1 MITKEQ
7 LKARKEYIGGSDAH
21 HILGIK
27 PYGCMRYL
35 WYDKTDQIPDYDV
48 FNDDLLKR
56 GNKLEKL
63 ILEEYKERTG
73 YNVRQV
79 YRSIKSKEFSWAM
92 VHLDG
97 EIVGHKNGPGV
108 LECKSVGRHIYWRV
122 LEEGIP
128 SYWIA
133 QIQYA
138 MFVTGREWA
147 SVAFLWADEWKFKTF
162 DIGRDQGFVDMLIE
176 AGENFWRKV
185 ENGPAPDRLDPKDKR
200 CSKCAFRTTC
210 QGEHLL
216 TSHKDIGEEIPFDA
230 SLDMDIMELKE
241 LEGILSDA
249 KESVDAKKEKIK
261 ELVGERPIVDCTGY
275 RIHYKAVESNR
286 LNSTKLKKDRPDIYK
301 EYVTKSVSRPF
312 KTIAK

>member
-7 LKARKEYIGGSDAH
+7 LEARREYIGGSDAH
-21 HILGIK
+21 HILGLE
-27 PYGCMRYL
+27 PYGCERYL
-35 WYDKTDQIPDYDV
+35 WYDKTGQAPDYDT
-48 FNDDLLKR
+48 FNEDLLKR

-63 ILEEYKERTG
+63 ILEEYKESTG

-79 YRSIKSKEFSWAM
+79 YRSIKSKEYSWAM

-97 EIVGHKNGPGV
+97 EIVGHKDGPGV

-138 MFVTGREWA
+138 MFVTGRKWA
-147 SVAFLWADEWKFKTF
+147 SIAFLWADNWQFKTF
-162 DIGRDQGFVDMLIE
+162 DIAQDQEFIDLIISC
-176 AGENFWRKV
+176 GDDFWRKV

-216 TSHKDIGEEIPFDA
+216 ASQKDTGVDIPFDA
-230 SLDMDIMELKE
+230 SLDMDMMELKE
-241 LEGILSDA
+241 LESILNEA
-249 KESVDAKKEKIK
+249 KASVDAKKEKIK
-261 ELVGERPIVDCTGY
+261 ELVGDRTIVDCTGHRVY
-275 RIHYKAVESNR
+275 YKAVESNR
-286 LNSTKLKKDRPDIYK
+286 LNSTKLKKDRPEIYK

-312 KTIAK
+312 RTVAK